1 MPQTEI
7 EYSASLGAVF
17 DARRL
22 AGAVHEALVEH
33 AAAELPN
40 CKTRLTELADYL
52 IGDGAPERAM
62 VHVDLRILPGRNDEQ
77 KRQLGEAVLG
87 ALGEA
92 VAGVSG
98 LDLQLTVE
106 VRELDGANYHK
117 SRLAK

>member
-1 MPQTEI
+1 MPQIEI
-7 EYSASLGAVF
+7 EYSANLGAVF
-17 DARRL
+17 DGRRL
-22 AGAVHEALVEH
+22 AGAVHAALVEH

-40 CKTRLTELADYL
+40 CKTRLTELANYL

-87 ALGEA
+87 ALGAA
-92 VAGVSG
+92 VAGASA
-98 LDLQLTVE
+98 LELQLTVE

-117 SRLAK
+117 RRILP